1 MTWPH
6 VPWEEVVPLTREVSV
21 EPEELLAYYRR
32 MWLIRRFDEKVMELF
47 GQGLI
52 TGTAHACVGQEACA
66 VGACA
71 ALRPEDAVT
80 STHRGHGHLLAKGGD
95 AKRLMAELFGK
106 ATGYCGGR
114 GGSQHV
120 ADFAIGFLGA
130 NGITGGG
137 LPIATGAALALWLQD
152 SDRIVLAFFGEGATT
167 GGMFHESLNLAAAWR
182 LPIVFFCENNLY
194 AMGTRYER
202 VAPTPH
208 VADRAEGYGIP
219 GIMVD
224 GNDVL
229 MVKRVVAEAAA
240 RARAGEGPT
249 LIEAKTY
256 RHLGHSKGDRDR
268 RYRTREEEQEWWR
281 RDPILRCALRLREWG
296 ILDDERDAALR
307 AEVEAEIQEAVHF
320 AQESPLPE
328 PSTAVEGAFAPP

>member
-1 MTWPH
+1 MR
-6 VPWEEVVPLTREVSV
+6 EEAQ
-21 EPEELLAYYRR
+21 ELLTYYRR
-32 MWLIRRFDEKVMELF
+32 MWLIRRFEERVMELF

-71 ALRPEDAVT
+71 ALRPEDYIT

-95 AKRLMAELFGK
+95 PKRLMAELFGK
-106 ATGYCGGR
+106 ATGYCQGR

-120 ADFAIGFLGA
+120 ADFSIGFLGA

-137 LPIATGAALALWLQD
+137 LPIATGAALALQLQG

-182 LPIVFFCENNLY
+182 LPLLFFCENNLY

-208 VADRAEGYGIP
+208 VADRAKGYGIP
-219 GIMVD
+219 GVIVD

-229 MVKRVVAEAAA
+229 AVKAVVAEAAA
-240 RARAGEGPT
+240 RARSGQGPT

-268 RYRTREEEQEWWR
+268 RYRSREEEQEWLQ
-281 RDPILRCALRLREWG
+281 RDPILRCAARLRELG
-296 ILDDERDAALR
+296 ALDEERDALLR
-307 AEVEAEIQEAVHF
+307 AEVEEEVEEAVRF
-320 AQESPLPE
+320 ARESPWPD
-328 PSTAVEGAFAPP
+328 PRSATEGVFAEG